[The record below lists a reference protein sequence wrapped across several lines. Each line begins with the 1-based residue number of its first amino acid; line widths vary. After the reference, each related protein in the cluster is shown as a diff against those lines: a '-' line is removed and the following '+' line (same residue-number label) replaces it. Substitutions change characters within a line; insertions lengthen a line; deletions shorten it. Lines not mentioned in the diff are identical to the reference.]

1 MAGQGARGS
10 GRKGNPEARMAL
22 LEHLKELRTRLFR
35 AGIGVIGGTV
45 LAFIVYQPLLDALIE
60 PIKVLNEKDGRA
72 STLNF
77 DGVASSFDLMIQVSV
92 FLGLILAS
100 PVWIYQ
106 LWAYIVPGLHKK
118 ERRMA
123 LAFVAAAVP
132 LFLAGILLAWLV
144 LPNAVRVLTEFTPT
158 GGSNFISATT
168 YLAFVLRLL
177 LAFGISFLV
186 PVVLVGLN
194 LAGVIKGVQL
204 IKSWRITLFLV
215 CLFAAMAAPGGD
227 AMSMFY
233 LAAPMLLLFFVA
245 IGICLLND
253 RRRARRSIKRSADI
267 DASAAQATPAPDL
280 ESL

>member
-1 MAGQGARGS
+1 
-10 GRKGNPEARMAL
+10 MAL